1 MVVVETAGGGG
12 RPRVVYPSLGA
23 GIFVCRWGWR
33 WFERV
38 QLSFIKNE
46 TLATH
51 EASDKDV
58 GQVGTDPYNK
68 QHLPPRGVQQSRYK
82 VRRNTQ

>member
-33 WFERV
+33 WFEEDSIRFY
-38 QLSFIKNE
+38 LHSKDE
-46 TLATH
+46 TFATN
-51 EASDKDV
+51 S
-58 GQVGTDPYNK
+58 
-68 QHLPPRGVQQSRYK
+68 
-82 VRRNTQ
+82 